1 MRYLL
6 DTDTCIYL
14 IKKQSPEI
22 LERFKSH
29 KISAV
34 AVSIISYFELEYGV
48 QNSTNVR
55 QNKAALNLFINSI
68 DLIGMDQKAAD
79 SSALIGADLKK
90 KGTSIGPYD
99 TLIAGIALSQ
109 NLILVSNNL
118 REFERVE
125 GLKIENWLEG

>member
-22 LERFKSH
+22 IERFKSH

-34 AVSIISYFELEYGV
+34 AVSIISCFELEYGV
-48 QNSTNVR
+48 RNSDNVR
-55 QNKAALNLFINSI
+55 QNKAALNKFIDSI
-68 DLIGMDQKAAD
+68 HLIGMDRLAAD
-79 SSALIGADLKK
+79 SSALIRAELKK

-99 TLIAGIALSQ
+99 TFIAGIALSQ
-109 NLILVSNNL
+109 NLILVSNNI

-125 GLKIENWLEG
+125 GLKIENWLK

>member
-22 LERFKSH
+22 IEHFKSH

-48 QNSTNVR
+48 RNSDNVR
-55 QNKAALNLFINSI
+55 QNKAALNKFIDSI
-68 DLIGMDQKAAD
+68 HLIGMDRLAAD
-79 SSALIGADLKK
+79 SSALIRAELKK
-90 KGTSIGPYD
+90 KRTSIGLYD
-99 TLIAGIALSQ
+99 TFIAGIALSQ
-109 NLILVSNNL
+109 NLILVSNNI

-125 GLKIENWLEG
+125 GLKIENWLK

>member
-22 LERFKSH
+22 IEHFKSH

-48 QNSTNVR
+48 RNSDSVR
-55 QNKAALNLFINSI
+55 QNKAALNKFIDSI
-68 DLIGMDQKAAD
+68 HLIGMDRLAAD
-79 SSALIGADLKK
+79 SSALIRAELKK

-99 TLIAGIALSQ
+99 TFIAGIALSQ
-109 NLILVSNNL
+109 NLILVSNNI

-125 GLKIENWLEG
+125 GLKIENWLE